1 MRINSRYKLRN
12 LAGESVLFLQGEVD
26 GKTSKLMTFNEASV
40 LLWNNFCDKDF
51 ETEDVANF
59 ILSEYDIDVQTARKD
74 AEEWVEVLRKYG
86 VLD

>member
-26 GKTSKLMTFNEASV
+26 GETSKLMAFNEASV
-40 LLWNNFCDKDF
+40 LLWDNFCNKDF

>member
-26 GKTSKLMTFNEASV
+26 GETSKLMTFNEASV
-40 LLWNNFCDKDF
+40 LLWNNFCNKDF
-51 ETEDVANF
+51 ETEDVVNF
-59 ILSEYDIDVQTARKD
+59 ILSEYDIDEQTARKD
-74 AEEWVEVLRKYG
+74 AQEWVEVLRNNG

>member
-26 GKTSKLMTFNEASV
+26 GETSKLMTLNEASV
-40 LLWNNFCDKDF
+40 LLWNNFCNKDF
-51 ETEDVANF
+51 ETEDVVNF
-59 ILSEYDIDVQTARKD
+59 ILSEYDIDEQTARKD
-74 AEEWVEVLRKYG
+74 AQEWVEVLRNNG

>member
-26 GKTSKLMTFNEASV
+26 GETSKLMTFNEASV
-40 LLWNNFCDKDF
+40 LLWNNFCNKDF
-51 ETEDVANF
+51 ETEDVVNF
-59 ILSEYDIDVQTARKD
+59 ILSEYDIDEQTARKD
-74 AEEWVEVLRKYG
+74 AQEWVEVLRNNC

>member
-26 GKTSKLMTFNEASV
+26 GETSKLMTFNEASV
-40 LLWNNFCDKDF
+40 FLWNNFCNKDF
-51 ETEDVANF
+51 ETEDVVNF
-59 ILSEYDIDVQTARKD
+59 ILSEYDIDEQTARKD
-74 AEEWVEVLRKYG
+74 AQEWVEVLRNNG

>member
-26 GKTSKLMTFNEASV
+26 GETSKLMTFNEASV
-40 LLWNNFCDKDF
+40 LLWNNFCNKDF
-51 ETEDVANF
+51 ETEDIVNF
-59 ILSEYDIDVQTARKD
+59 ILSEYDIDEQTARKD
-74 AEEWVEVLRKYG
+74 AQEWVEDLRKNG

>member
-26 GKTSKLMTFNEASV
+26 GETSKLMTFNEASV
-40 LLWNNFCDKDF
+40 LLWNNFCNKDF
-51 ETEDVANF
+51 ETEDVVNF
-59 ILSEYDIDVQTARKD
+59 ILSEYEIDEQTARKD
-74 AEEWVEVLRKYG
+74 AQEWVEVLRNNG

>member
-1 MRINSRYKLRN
+1 MKINPEYKLRM

>member
-1 MRINSRYKLRN
+1 MKINPEYKLRK

-26 GKTSKLMTFNEASV
+26 GKTSKLMAFNEASV

>member
-26 GKTSKLMTFNEASV
+26 GETSKLMTFNEASV
-40 LLWNNFCDKDF
+40 LLWNNFCNKDF
-51 ETEDVANF
+51 ETEDVVNF
-59 ILSEYDIDVQTARKD
+59 ILSEYDIDEQTARKD
-74 AEEWVEVLRKYG
+74 AQEWVEVLRKNG